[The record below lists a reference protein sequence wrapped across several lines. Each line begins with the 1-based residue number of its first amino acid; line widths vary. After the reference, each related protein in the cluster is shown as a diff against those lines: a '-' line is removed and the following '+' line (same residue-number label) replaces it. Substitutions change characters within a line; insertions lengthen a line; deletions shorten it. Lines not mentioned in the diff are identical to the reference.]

1 MSSIPKRPLLAT
13 TALVG
18 FDPIILA
25 FIDDLRLRGEIA
37 EGRVRHYRGLAR
49 HFLIW
54 LAHCGIPLE
63 AVESTVIDRFLQ
75 HDCDCCDAVPASV
88 RLHPWRKRRTSPE
101 LMRFIRFLERT
112 GRIETPGD
120 LDDNLRLLEGFL
132 ERLRGDGYALKS
144 IAHHRCGCAALVVWL
159 HLSRIRLRDLTPDVY
174 ARFRNGRLICSI
186 PGAFCGQR
194 MRSPGGAYDREI
206 RKFLGHL
213 VAIGRIEPLEP
224 APEEKGHEVPPRDA
238 LGPAS
243 FQRPAPHLIS
253 IQDIQKLLTAALSM
267 PPAGTIAPLTWH
279 YLFGLVAAT
288 GLRIGEARALTFED
302 ITPDGLIVRDTKFG
316 KSRMVALDPT
326 TRTALNR
333 YLVARCKE
341 KTQDE
346 HLFVLGTGRPPGK
359 TRVSA
364 VFLELAEQTGIRE
377 PGATRGPSSHS
388 LRHSFAV
395 RSLENLEPGADPGRH
410 MLALASYLGHVDVS
424 GTYWYLD
431 STPVLLR
438 GIAEA
443 AEKIHMNGD
452 SDD

>member
-13 TALVG
+13 TELVG

-63 AVESTVIDRFLQ
+63 AVESTAIDRFLQ

-224 APEEKGHEVPPRDA
+224 APEEKGASERLEMFSVWLERHRGISPKTIRRYSRLIAVVLPA
-238 LGPAS
+238 LGDDP
-243 FQRPAPHLIS
+243 RVY
-253 IQDIQKLLTAALSM
+253 DAALIRQ
-267 PPAGTIAPLTWH
+267 A
-279 YLFGLVAAT
+279 LFEGIVRWPRFVGQL
-288 GLRIGEARALTFED
+288 G
-302 ITPDGLIVRDTKFG
+302 GLIKV
-316 KSRMVALDPT
+316 
-326 TRTALNR
+326 
-333 YLVARCKE
+333 Y
-341 KTQDE
+341 
-346 HLFVLGTGRPPGK
+346 
-359 TRVSA
+359 
-364 VFLELAEQTGIRE
+364 
-377 PGATRGPSSHS
+377 SSCRSCRQNPFASIS
-388 LRHSFAV
+388 LP
-395 RSLENLEPGADPGRH
+395 L
-410 MLALASYLGHVDVS
+410 
-424 GTYWYLD
+424 
-431 STPVLLR
+431 LLR
-438 GIAEA
+438 LWGCGQGA
-443 AEKIHMNGD
+443 
-452 SDD
+452 